1 MEYIHLAKWES
12 RFWAWLI
19 DILLVFALY
28 AIIAG
33 ALASLYRLD
42 FIRLEDFGVHGVL
55 MFFYWTLLEGY
66 NGQSIG
72 KMALN
77 LKVTD
82 KTGRKAGFKKAA
94 LESFGKAFLLPLDCL
109 IGWLAMPGSKL
120 RLFNRVSGTIVIKV
134 RYEQPGGISYIREK
148 E

>member
-19 DILLVFALY
+19 DILLVFVLY

-33 ALASLYRLD
+33 ALASLYRLE

-66 NGQSIG
+66 NGQSLG

-82 KTGRKAGFKKAA
+82 KTGRKIGFKKAA
-94 LESFGKAFLLPLDCL
+94 LESLGKAFLLPLDCL

-120 RLFNRVSGTIVIKV
+120 RLFNRISSTIVIKV
-134 RYEQPGGISYIREK
+134 KYEEPEGVSYIREK